1 MAYSYF
7 SAPCLPPRRRFSLYL
22 RLLGLLLALLPLAVR
37 AQAPAP
43 SVGTILNPDGTVRA
57 GTQGSFDATGYELS
71 YGPGGEPLL
80 WPAGTMAPGWN
91 AVGAPGAPNGVSGSI
106 HALAVSGTD
115 VYVGGSFSQ
124 AGGIAANR
132 VAKWNGTSWSSLGTG
147 LANGVN
153 DAVFALVVS
162 GPDVYVGG
170 YFTRAGV
177 VAANRVA
184 KWNGTSWSS
193 LGIGAANGVNGF
205 VGALVVSGP
214 DVYVGGYFTQAGEV
228 AANRVAKW
236 NGTWSSLGIG
246 AANGVNAFVNA
257 LAVSGPDVYV
267 GGSFTQAG
275 GVAVN
280 NVAKWNGTSWSSLG
294 TGAAN
299 GVNNWVWALIVSGAD
314 VYVGGTFTQAG
325 GVAANQVAKWN
336 GTAWSSLGMGITNG
350 VGGIVNVSVR
360 ALAVSG
366 ADVYVG
372 GTFSQAGGIV
382 ANSVAKWNGTSWS
395 SLGTGPANGVDV
407 GSGIS
412 NVLALAVSGTD
423 VYVGG
428 FFDRAGGIAANNVAY
443 YTPSVLSAVPA
454 ARTLT
459 SLTLAPN
466 PTAGLVRLTGAVA
479 GAPVQVFNALGR
491 LVLRATATA
500 AGTAVLT
507 LPAELARGLYVVRTG
522 AQAKR
527 LVLE

>member
-193 LGIGAANGVNGF
+193 LGIGAANGVN
-205 VGALVVSGP
+205 
-214 DVYVGGYFTQAGEV
+214 
-228 AANRVAKW
+228 
-236 NGTWSSLGIG
+236 
-246 AANGVNAFVNA
+246 AFVNA

-267 GGSFTQAG
+267 GGS
-275 GVAVN
+275 
-280 NVAKWNGTSWSSLG
+280 
-294 TGAAN
+294 
-299 GVNNWVWALIVSGAD
+299 
-314 VYVGGTFTQAG
+314 FTQAG